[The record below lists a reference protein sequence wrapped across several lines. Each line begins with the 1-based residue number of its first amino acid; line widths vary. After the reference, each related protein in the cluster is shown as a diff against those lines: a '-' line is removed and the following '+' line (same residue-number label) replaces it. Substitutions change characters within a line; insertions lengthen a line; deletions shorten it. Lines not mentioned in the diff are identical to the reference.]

1 MSGRAL
7 RYLTQPIRSDS
18 TESRPTTSGAGQF
31 SFRCRCGFRSVSRR
45 GRQMPVKAVALD
57 RLATALTDRMLE
69 CSHRLLLGSSGAR
82 HVKDFFLQD
91 RAMQI
96 IHAVAERDLR
106 QRQTNADPIGGE
118 MVDIIEINAADGEI
132 TKLLNRR
139 NRLYVR
145 EHRCLRFEGKWNE
158 PCETTGLMLQVT
170 QLTLKIDTLGQRLGM
185 AVEDG
190 ASAAAPHLMPGPM

>member
-1 MSGRAL
+1 MSGRAF

-57 RLATALTDRMLE
+57 WLATGLTDRMLE

-91 RAMQI
+91 RAVQI

-106 QRQTNADPIGGE
+106 QRQTNADPIRGE
-118 MVDIIEINAADGEI
+118 MVDAIEIDAAHGEI
-132 TKLLNRR
+132 AQLFECGSTS
-139 NRLYVR
+139 YVR
-145 EHRCLRFEGKWNE
+145 EHCGLRFEGKRNK
-158 PCETTGLMLQVT
+158 PGKAAGLIL
-170 QLTLKIDTLGQRLGM
+170 
-185 AVEDG
+185 
-190 ASAAAPHLMPGPM
+190 